1 MALVVPATDANI
13 VRAAELLRSGELVG
27 FPTETVYGV
36 GADAADAAAVRR
48 VFSAKGR
55 PADHPLILHLPATW
69 DMNELVDEWAADVPE
84 QARTLAERF
93 WPGPLTLVLR
103 RGRRVPD
110 EVTGGQDTVA
120 LRVPAHPV
128 AQRLLAAFG
137 GPVAAPSANRFGRI
151 SPTRP
156 EHAAAELGDSLAMV
170 IDGGP
175 STVGVESTILDLSGD
190 APRLLRPG
198 GVSRRLLAQVLG
210 AVPAAVQEGSGP
222 RAPGRLAS
230 HYAPLS
236 PLRLIPSGALESEL
250 EAAPD
255 ASVLALRPAPP
266 AFAGRWLWLPGEPEG
281 YAREL
286 YSALRELDAL
296 GRRILVEAPPEGA
309 EWEAVN
315 DRLARA
321 AGMGRQ
327 PEGGGRS
334 GEDERG

>member
-1 MALVVPATDANI
+1 MAPVVPATDANI
-13 VRAAELLRSGELVG
+13 VRAADLLRAGELVC

-36 GADAADAAAVRR
+36 GADAANPAALRR

-69 DMNELVDEWAADVPE
+69 KTDDLVDEWVADVPE

-128 AQRLLAAFG
+128 AQRLLAEFG
-137 GPVAAPSANRFGRI
+137 GAVAAPSANRFGRI

-156 EHAAAELGDSLAMV
+156 EHAAAELGDRLAMV

-175 STVGVESTILDLSGD
+175 STVGVESTILDLSSGT
-190 APRLLRPG
+190 PRLLRPG
-198 GVSRRLLAQVLG
+198 GVSRRLLADVLG
-210 AVPAAVQEGSGP
+210 EQPAAANEGEGP

-230 HYAPLS
+230 HYAPAS
-236 PLRLIPSGALESEL
+236 PVRLVPGDALGREL
-250 EAAPD
+250 EGEPH

-266 AFAGRWLWLPGEPEG
+266 AFAGRWLRLPGEPEG

-286 YSALRELDAL
+286 YSALRQLDAL
-296 GRRILVEAPPEGA
+296 GRRILIESPPEGA
-309 EWEAVN
+309 DWEAVN

-321 AGMGRQ
+321 AGTGGQAGRWRQ
-327 PEGGGRS
+327 EG
-334 GEDERG
+334 RG